1 MKKAL
6 YWIYP
11 FLFAVYPVMALA
23 VYNII
28 YIDPGATVRSLL
40 IAVLLTSLIWM
51 LFRIVVRD
59 RDKAGVITVGAL
71 ILLFSYGH
79 VFIQLRNSFGE
90 AIRHRLLTGSYF
102 LIFAVWVWWVVKKL
116 KNIVTLQNVLITV
129 GCVLMGLSIIQLA
142 GYEFFSKLQTITADR
157 ADVNSNQK

>member
-40 IAVLLTSLIWM
+40 IAILLTSLIWM
-51 LFRIVVRD
+51 LFGIVVRD

-71 ILLFSYGH
+71 TLLFSYGH

-90 AIRHRLLTGSYF
+90 AIRHRFLTGSYF
-102 LIFAVWVWWVVKKL
+102 LIFAVWVWWAVK
-116 KNIVTLQNVLITV
+116 
-129 GCVLMGLSIIQLA
+129 
-142 GYEFFSKLQTITADR
+142 
-157 ADVNSNQK
+157 